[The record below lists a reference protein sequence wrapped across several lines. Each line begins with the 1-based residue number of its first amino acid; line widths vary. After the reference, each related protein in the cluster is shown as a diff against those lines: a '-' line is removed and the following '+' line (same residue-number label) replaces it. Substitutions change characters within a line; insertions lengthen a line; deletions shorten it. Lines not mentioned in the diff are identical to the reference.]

1 MPAEGTRRPECHRR
15 TDRRCGFL
23 LGMTITVNGKS
34 LEVEEGTTIQ
44 ALLDH
49 LNVRGQF
56 VAVALNLEVAR
67 KTNYATTVIHEGDRV
82 EIVHPVS
89 GG

>member
-1 MPAEGTRRPECHRR
+1 
-15 TDRRCGFL
+15 
-23 LGMTITVNGKS
+23 MTIIVNGKPM
-34 LEVEEGTTIQ
+34 EVEEGTTIQ
-44 ALLDH
+44 ALLER

-56 VAVALNLEVAR
+56 VAVALNLEVTR
-67 KTNYATTVIHEGDRV
+67 KANYATTVIREGDRV

>member
-1 MPAEGTRRPECHRR
+1 
-15 TDRRCGFL
+15 
-23 LGMTITVNGKS
+23 MTIIVNGKS
-34 LEVEEGTTIQ
+34 MEVEEGTTIQ
-44 ALLDH
+44 ALLER
-49 LNVRGQF
+49 LNVRGQY

-67 KTNYATTVIHEGDRV
+67 KASYATAVIHEGDRV